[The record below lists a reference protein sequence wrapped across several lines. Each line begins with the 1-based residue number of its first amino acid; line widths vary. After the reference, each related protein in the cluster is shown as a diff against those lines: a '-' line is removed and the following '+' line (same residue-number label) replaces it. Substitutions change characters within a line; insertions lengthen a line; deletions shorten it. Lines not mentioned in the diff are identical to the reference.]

1 MLNGEKRYLGL
12 AVILAIAS
20 FWAGLVAAQS
30 VNSLPAVANQLSLPK
45 ALELARTNY
54 PSLRGKLATIR
65 AAEAEAQGLQVALL
79 PQAGV
84 QAQTLNAT
92 SNQVRGAYVSNGGLL
107 LPISG
112 VRTDGFNNQATW
124 TSGASLVV
132 DWEAVTF
139 GRRQARRSQARLA
152 IEQAQADYE
161 GEFFTHQVRVCDAYL
176 LALNAQKSVALQ
188 TANLQRA
195 QALQRVIRASTEGGL
210 RPGIDS
216 AIANTEVA
224 RARLQVLESQQLAQ
238 QQVLRLTELIGQPN
252 PTVQLD
258 SMAFYNRL
266 PRLLNTQSGSVALH
280 PQLRVFQKSIELGK
294 ANEALLKA
302 AALPSV
308 SVLGSLQGRGS
319 GISERAQPDG
329 TFRIDPS
336 LGAGLPLR
344 SYNYIVGVTAIWRPT
359 DLLRSKYALSA
370 QRERINAFQQ
380 TYNQQALGIQA
391 ASQNASLQL
400 ELAQARA
407 DQAPL
412 QLDAAQQAYTQSQ
425 ARYESGLDN
434 ILALTQTTALLN
446 RAEVDQAIVTNS
458 VWRALLLRAAT
469 AGDLDSFLQQIP
481 R

>member
-1 MLNGEKRYLGL
+1 MLNGEKRYFWLLTTLICICSSYSL
-12 AVILAIAS
+12 AQPTNTLATATNP
-20 FWAGLVAAQS
+20 LTLQ
-30 VNSLPAVANQLSLPK
+30 K

-54 PSLRGKLATIR
+54 PSLRGKLANIR
-65 AAEAEAQGLQVALL
+65 AAEADVQGLNLAFL

-112 VRTDGFNNQATW
+112 VRTDGFRNQAAW
-124 TSGASLVV
+124 TSGLSMVV
-132 DWEAVTF
+132 DWEAITF
-139 GRRQARRSQARLA
+139 GRRQARRSQARLSV
-152 IEQAQADYE
+152 EQAQADFE
-161 GEFFTHQVRVCDAYL
+161 GELFTHQIRVCDAYL

-195 QALQRVIRASTEGGL
+195 QGLQRIIRASTEGGL

-216 AIANTEVA
+216 AVANAEVA
-224 RARLQVLESQQLAQ
+224 RARLQLLESQQLVQ

-252 PTVQLD
+252 PAVQLD
-258 SMAFYNRL
+258 SMAFYDRL
-266 PRLLNTQSGSVALH
+266 PQLPIAPGSNPALH
-280 PQLRVFQKSIELGK
+280 PQLRVFQKNIELGR
-294 ANEALLKA
+294 AGETLLKA
-302 AALPSV
+302 AVLPSI

-319 GISERAQPDG
+319 GISEQAQADG

-344 SYNYIVGVTAIWRPT
+344 SFNYILGVTAIWRPT
-359 DLLRSKYALSA
+359 DLWRTKYALSA
-370 QRERINAFQQ
+370 QRERINASQQ
-380 TYNQQALGIQA
+380 AYEQQALGIQA
-391 ASQNASLQL
+391 AGQNAVLQL
-400 ELAQARA
+400 QLAQARA
-407 DQAPL
+407 EQAPL
-412 QLDAAQQAYTQSQ
+412 QLDAAQQAYIQSQ

-434 ILALTQTTALLN
+434 IQALTQTSALLN
-446 RAEVDQAIVTNS
+446 RAEVDQALVTNS

-469 AGDLDSFLQQIP
+469 AGDLDFFLQQLP

>member
-1 MLNGEKRYLGL
+1 MFDGERHYFWLLTTL
-12 AVILAIAS
+12 AVFGTGYCMAQPEPAI
-20 FWAGLVAAQS
+20 Q
-30 VNSLPAVANQLSLPK
+30 NQLTLVK

-54 PSLRGKLATIR
+54 PVLRGKLATIR
-65 AAEAEAQGLQVALL
+65 AAEADAQALNLALL

-112 VRTDGFNNQATW
+112 VRTDGFNNQANW

-139 GRRQARRSQARLA
+139 GRRQARRNQAHLA

-161 GEFFTHQVRVCDAYL
+161 GELFTHQIRVCDAYL
-176 LALNAQKSVALQ
+176 LALNARKAVALQ
-188 TANLQRA
+188 TANLRRA
-195 QALQRVIRASTEGGL
+195 QALQRIIKASTEGGL

-216 AIANTEVA
+216 SIANAEVA

-238 QQVLRLTELIGQPN
+238 QQALRLTEFIGQPN

-258 SMAFYNRL
+258 SMIFYNRI
-266 PRLLNTQSGSVALH
+266 PQRPIAPENAAAIH
-280 PQLRVFQKSIELGK
+280 PQLRPFQKAIELGR
-294 ANEALLKA
+294 ASETLLKA
-302 AALPSV
+302 AALPSI

-319 GISERAQPDG
+319 GISEQAQSDG

-344 SYNYIVGVTAIWRPT
+344 AYNYIVGVTAIWRPT
-359 DLLRSKYALSA
+359 DLFRTKYVLSA
-370 QRERINAFQQ
+370 QQERINAVRQ
-380 TYNQQALGIQA
+380 TYDQQVLALQVAG
-391 ASQNASLQL
+391 QNATLQL

-407 DQAPL
+407 EQAPL
-412 QLDAAQQAYTQSQ
+412 QLNAAEQAYIQSQ

-434 ILALTQTTALLN
+434 ILSLTQTTALLN
-446 RAEVDQAIVTNS
+446 RAEVDQALVTNS
-458 VWRALLLRAAT
+458 VWRALLLRAAST
-469 AGDLDSFLQQIP
+469 GDLDSFLQQLP

>member
-20 FWAGLVAAQS
+20 FWAGPVAAQS

-84 QAQTLNAT
+84 QAQALNAT

-161 GEFFTHQVRVCDAYL
+161 GELFTHQVRVCDAYL

-195 QALQRVIRASTEGGL
+195 QALQRVIRASTEAGL

-266 PRLLNTQSGSVALH
+266 PRLLNTQLGSVALH

-336 LGAGLPLR
+336 LGAGLSLR

-458 VWRALLLRAAT
+458 VWRALLLQAAT

>member
-1 MLNGEKRYLGL
+1 MLSGEKRYFGRLT
-12 AVILAIAS
+12 ILASIWFS
-20 FWAGLVAAQS
+20 QSLAQPG
-30 VNSLPAVANQLSLPK
+30 NSLSTNANRLTLPK

-54 PSLRGKLATIR
+54 PGLRGKLATIQ
-65 AAEAEAQGLQVALL
+65 AAEADAQALSMALL

-112 VRTDGFNNQATW
+112 VRTDGFRNEPAW
-124 TSGASLVV
+124 TSAASMVI

-139 GRRQARRSQARLA
+139 GRRQARRDQARLA
-152 IEQAQADYE
+152 VEQAQADYE
-161 GEFFTHQVRVCDAYL
+161 GELFTHQVRVCDAYL

-188 TANLQRA
+188 TANLQRSRE
-195 QALQRVIRASTEGGL
+195 LQRIIRASTEGGL

-216 AIANTEVA
+216 SVANTEVA
-224 RARLQVLESQQLAQ
+224 RAQLQVLESQQLAQ

-258 SMAFYNRL
+258 SMVFYNQL
-266 PRLLNTQSGSVALH
+266 PQLPLAAGSNPALH
-280 PQLRVFQKSIELGK
+280 PQLRVFQKNIELGK
-294 ANEALLKA
+294 ASESLLKA
-302 AALPSV
+302 SALPSIAL
-308 SVLGSLQGRGS
+308 LGSLQGRGS
-319 GISERAQPDG
+319 GISEQAQADG

-344 SYNYIVGVTAIWRPT
+344 SFNYIVGVTAIWRPT
-359 DLLRSKYALSA
+359 DLWRNKYVVSA
-370 QRERINAFQQ
+370 QRERIKASQQ
-380 TYNQQALGIQA
+380 AYDQQALGIQA
-391 ASQNASLQL
+391 ASQNALLQL
-400 ELAQARA
+400 QLAQARA
-407 DQAPL
+407 QQAPI
-412 QLDAAQQAYTQSQ
+412 QLDAAKQAYIQSQ

-434 ILALTQTTALLN
+434 IQALTQTSALLN
-446 RAEVDQAIVTNS
+446 RAEVDQSLVTNS

-469 AGDLDSFLQQIP
+469 AGDLDSFLQQLP

>member
-1 MLNGEKRYLGL
+1 MLLVHGWLSQ
-12 AVILAIAS
+12 AV
-20 FWAGLVAAQS
+20 AQS
-30 VNSLPAVANQLSLPK
+30 TIGTANQLSTLTLPQ

-65 AAEAEAQGLQVALL
+65 AAEAEAQALQLALL
-79 PQAGV
+79 PQAGA
-84 QAQTLNAT
+84 QAQVLNAT
-92 SNQVRGAYVSNGGLL
+92 SNQVRGAYVSNGGLM

-112 VRTDGFNNQATW
+112 VRTDGFRSQANW

-139 GRRQARRSQARLA
+139 GRRQAQRQQARLA
-152 IEQAQADYE
+152 VEQAQADYQ
-161 GEFFTHQVRVCDAYL
+161 GELFTHQVRVCDAYL

-216 AIANTEVA
+216 TVTNAEVS
-224 RARLQVLESQQLAQ
+224 RARLQVLESQQVAQ
-238 QQVLRLTELIGQPN
+238 QQVLRLTELIGLSSPV
-252 PTVQLD
+252 VQLD
-258 SMAFYNRL
+258 SMTFYSRL
-266 PRLLNTQSGSVALH
+266 PHLPLTAISNPAIH
-280 PQLRVFQKSIELGK
+280 PQLLTFQKAIEQGR
-294 ANEALLKA
+294 ASETLLKT

-308 SVLGSLQGRGS
+308 SVLGSLLGRGS
-319 GISERAQPDG
+319 GISEQPQADG
-329 TFRIDPS
+329 NFRIDPS

-344 SYNYIVGVTAIWRPT
+344 AFNYVVGVTAIWRPT
-359 DLLRSKYALSA
+359 DIFRSKYLVSA
-370 QRERINAFQQ
+370 QRERINAVQQ
-380 TYNQQALGIQA
+380 MYDQQALAIQA
-391 ASQNASLQL
+391 ASQNAGLQL

-407 DQAPL
+407 DEAPR
-412 QLDAAQQAYTQSQ
+412 QLDAAGQAYIQSQ

-434 ILALTQTTALLN
+434 IITFTQTTALLN
-446 RAEVDQAIVTNS
+446 RAEIDQALVTNS

-469 AGDLDSFLQQIP
+469 AGDLNTFLQQVT

>member
-1 MLNGEKRYLGL
+1 MHSRRKRFYWLFS
-12 AVILAIAS
+12 ILIS
-20 FWAGLVAAQS
+20 FWYSQSLAQ
-30 VNSLPAVANQLSLPK
+30 PGTPLSTADNPLTLSK

-54 PSLRGKLATIR
+54 PSLRGKLANIR
-65 AAEAEAQGLQVALL
+65 AAESDAQALAMALL

-107 LPISG
+107 LPVSG
-112 VRTDGFNNQATW
+112 VRTDGFRNQAAW
-124 TSGASLVV
+124 TSGLSMVV
-132 DWEAVTF
+132 DWEAITF

-152 IEQAQADYE
+152 VEQAQADYE
-161 GEFFTHQVRVCDAYL
+161 GELFTHQVRVCDAYL

-188 TANLQRA
+188 TANLQRS
-195 QALQRVIRASTEGGL
+195 QELQRIIRASTEGGL

-216 AIANTEVA
+216 AVANTEVA
-224 RARLQVLESQQLAQ
+224 RAQLQVLESQQLAQ

-258 SMAFYNRL
+258 SMVFYNQL
-266 PRLLNTQSGSVALH
+266 PQLPLTPGSNPALH
-280 PQLRVFQKSIELGK
+280 PQLRVYQKNIDLGR
-294 ANEALLKA
+294 ANETLLKA
-302 AALPSV
+302 SALPSI

-319 GISERAQPDG
+319 GISEQAQPDG

-359 DLLRSKYALSA
+359 DLWRTKYALSG
-370 QRERINAFQQ
+370 QRERVNASQQ
-380 TYNQQALGIQA
+380 AYDQQALGIQA
-391 ASQNASLQL
+391 ASQNAVLQL
-400 ELAQARA
+400 QLARA
-407 DQAPL
+407 RAQQAPL
-412 QLDAAQQAYTQSQ
+412 QLDAAKQAYIQSQ

-434 ILALTQTTALLN
+434 IQALTQTSALLN
-446 RAEVDQAIVTNS
+446 RAEVDQALVTNS

-469 AGDLDSFLQQIP
+469 AGDLDSFLQQLP

>member
-1 MLNGEKRYLGL
+1 MLNGEKRYFWLL
-12 AVILAIAS
+12 ATLVS
-20 FWAGLVAAQS
+20 FWFSHSWAQS
-30 VNSLPAVANQLSLPK
+30 GNTASTATNPLTLQK

-54 PSLRGKLATIR
+54 PSLRGKLANIR
-65 AAEAEAQGLQVALL
+65 AAEADAQGLNLAFL

-112 VRTDGFNNQATW
+112 VRTDGFRNQAAW
-124 TSGASLVV
+124 TSGLSMVV

-152 IEQAQADYE
+152 VEQAQADFE
-161 GEFFTHQVRVCDAYL
+161 GELFTHQIRVCDAYL

-195 QALQRVIRASTEGGL
+195 QGLQRIIRASTEGGL

-216 AIANTEVA
+216 AVANAEVA

-252 PTVQLD
+252 PAAQLD
-258 SMAFYNRL
+258 SMAFYDRL
-266 PRLLNTQSGSVALH
+266 PQLPIAPGSNPALH
-280 PQLRVFQKSIELGK
+280 PQLRVFQKNIELGR
-294 ANEALLKA
+294 AGETLLKA
-302 AALPSV
+302 TVLPSI

-319 GISERAQPDG
+319 GISEQAQADG

-344 SYNYIVGVTAIWRPT
+344 SFNYILGVTAIWRPT
-359 DLLRSKYALSA
+359 DLWRTKYALSA
-370 QRERINAFQQ
+370 QRERINASQQ
-380 TYNQQALGIQA
+380 AYEQQALGIQA
-391 ASQNASLQL
+391 AGQNAVLQL
-400 ELAQARA
+400 QLAQARA
-407 DQAPL
+407 EQAPL
-412 QLDAAQQAYTQSQ
+412 QLDAAQQAYVQSQ

-434 ILALTQTTALLN
+434 IQALTQTSALLN
-446 RAEVDQAIVTNS
+446 RAEVDQALVTNS

-469 AGDLDSFLQQIP
+469 AGDLESFLQQLP

>member
-1 MLNGEKRYLGL
+1 MLSGNKRY
-12 AVILAIAS
+12 
-20 FWAGLVAAQS
+20 FWLLPYLISCWTGQSLAQS
-30 VNSLPAVANQLSLPK
+30 AVNPAGSSNRITLPE
-45 ALELARTNY
+45 ALEMAQTSY
-54 PSLRGKLATIR
+54 PSLRGKQATIR
-65 AAEAEAQGLQVALL
+65 AAEADAQMLNLALL

-124 TSGASLVV
+124 TSGVSMVV
-132 DWEAVTF
+132 DWEAITF

-152 IEQAQADYE
+152 IEQANADYE
-161 GEFFTHQVRVCDAYL
+161 GELFTHQVRVCDAYL
-176 LALNAQKSVALQ
+176 LALNAKKSVDIQ

-195 QALQRVIRASTEGGL
+195 QELQRIIRASTEGGL

-216 AIANTEVA
+216 AVANAEVA
-224 RARLQVLESQQLAQ
+224 RARLQVLESQQVAQ

-252 PTVQLD
+252 PTAQLD
-258 SMAFYNRL
+258 SMAFYNQL
-266 PRLLNTQSGSVALH
+266 PQLPLAPGSNPALH
-280 PQLRVFQKSIELGK
+280 PQLRVFQKTIELGR
-294 ANEALLKA
+294 ANETLLKA
-302 AALPSV
+302 GALPSI

-319 GISERAQPDG
+319 GISEQAQPDG

-344 SYNYIVGVTAIWRPT
+344 SYNYILGVTAIWRPT
-359 DLLRSKYALSA
+359 DLWRTKYALSA
-370 QRERINAFQQ
+370 QKERVNASQQ
-380 TYNQQALGIQA
+380 AYDQQALGIQA
-391 ASQNASLQL
+391 ASQNAILQL
-400 ELAQARA
+400 QLAQARA
-407 DQAPL
+407 QQAPL
-412 QLDAAQQAYTQSQ
+412 QLDAAQQAYIQSQ

-434 ILALTQTTALLN
+434 IQALTQTSALLN
-446 RAEVDQAIVTNS
+446 RAEVDQALVTNS

-469 AGDLDSFLQQIP
+469 VGDLDSFLQQLP